1 MTDRLSKEQRSALMA
16 RVRQRDTKPELVT
29 RKLLHA
35 KGYRFRLHMKQLP
48 GTPDIVLKRHRAVVF
63 VHGCFWHGH
72 EGCPRSAL
80 PATNRDW
87 WQAKI
92 EGNRRRDLE
101 KIGELETQGWRVLVV
116 WECETRDAEALSR
129 RLVDFMRPGKD

>member
-1 MTDRLSKEQRSALMA
+1 MA
-16 RVRQRDTKPELVT
+16 RVGQRDTKPELVT

-35 KGYRFRLHMKQLP
+35 YGYRFRLHVKTLP
-48 GTPDIVLKRHRAVVF
+48 GTPDIVLKRHRAVVL

-80 PATNRDW
+80 PETNHDW

-92 EGNRRRDLE
+92 NGNHERDLRTL
-101 KIGELETQGWRVLVV
+101 KALEDLGWRVLVV
-116 WECETRDAEALSR
+116 WECETHDKDTLRR
-129 RLVDFMRPGKD
+129 RLADFMNPGASGA